1 MTDKF
6 PDDQDVKAVRRSLRI
21 ERAVIGAVL
30 HGYRADNHGFNAALT
45 DLWVTEQASAVDIN
59 VALFWALSCLPRNG
73 EEPTQ
78 LQDRL
83 TVLYGVSDDD

>member
-1 MTDKF
+1 MTDQF
-6 PDDQDVKAVRRSLRI
+6 PDQDVTAVRRSLRI

-30 HGYRADNHGFNAALT
+30 HGYRADNHGFNAAIT
-45 DLWVTEQASAVDIN
+45 DLWVTEQASAVDVNIT
-59 VALFWALSCLPRNG
+59 LFWALSRLPRNG

-83 TVLYGVSDDD
+83 AVLYGVSDDD